1 MSVQPSLQSVSVPG
15 QGLQTPP
22 TQMLVA
28 PQPLPQPPQLLG
40 SVPVS
45 LQALSQGICVP
56 GQA

>member
-1 MSVQPSLQSVSVPG
+1 
-15 QGLQTPP
+15 
-22 TQMLVA
+22 MLVA